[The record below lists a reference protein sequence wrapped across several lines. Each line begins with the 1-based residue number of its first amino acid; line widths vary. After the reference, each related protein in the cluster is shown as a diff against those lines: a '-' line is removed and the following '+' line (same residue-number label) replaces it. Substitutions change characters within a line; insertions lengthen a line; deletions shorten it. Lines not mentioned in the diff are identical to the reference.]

1 MIYFDALTE
10 SDCEQIRKWRNQDIA
25 GARTPF
31 LLTDEMQ
38 RDFYFDEVS
47 NRDSKHRFWAICRD
61 IDGCSWPLIVEGK
74 TNTLY
79 PVTERHLVGIAGLSN
94 IEWEN
99 GCAEIA
105 LMISP
110 DERRNGYGRE
120 AIELLKLWGF
130 ARMGLKVIYAQVYG
144 CNPDVKFW
152 EKLDYTFLCTMPSR
166 KLWDGKRWPIYYY
179 QWENM

>member
-10 SDCEQIRKWRNQDIA
+10 SDCEQIRKWRNVNVA

-31 LLTDEMQ
+31 LLTEEMQ

-47 NRDSKHRFWAICRD
+47 NRDSKHRFWAIR
-61 IDGCSWPLIVEGK
+61 IESL
-74 TNTLY
+74 TTHN
-79 PVTERHLVGIAGLSN
+79 LVGIAGLSN

-110 DERRNGYGRE
+110 DERRKGYGRE

-144 CNPDVKFW
+144 CNPDVAFW

>member
-31 LLTDEMQ
+31 LLTEEMQ
-38 RDFYFDEVS
+38 RDFYRDVVS
-47 NRDSKHRFWAICRD
+47 NRDSKNRFWAICERTKPIAYAD
-61 IDGCSWPLIVEGK
+61 VENPSTCHIHIGRK
-74 TNTLY
+74 LF
-79 PVTERHLVGIAGLSN
+79 GIAGFSN

-110 DERRNGYGRE
+110 NERRKGYGKD

-144 CNPDVKFW
+144 CNPDYNFW
-152 EKLDYTFLCTMPSR
+152 KHLDCQYSSGMPNR

-179 QWENM
+179 QWEDK

>member
-10 SDCEQIRKWRNQDIA
+10 SDCEQIRKWRNRDIA

-31 LLTDEMQ
+31 LLTEEMQ

-47 NRDSKHRFWAICRD
+47 NRDSKHRFWAIR
-61 IDGCSWPLIVEGK
+61 IESL
-74 TNTLY
+74 TTHN
-79 PVTERHLVGIAGLSN
+79 LVGIAGLSN

-110 DERRNGYGRE
+110 DERRKGYGRE

-144 CNPDVKFW
+144 CNPDVAFW